1 MLQEA
6 IIIFVC
12 EHGAAKSIIA
22 AAYFN
27 KVAGEMGLAL
37 RATARGTF
45 PDPEL
50 SVKTLTGLAKDGLAP
65 TEPAPQKLSHQEMET
80 AQQVIAFCE
89 LSNEFQ
95 LKNNIERWEDVPPVS
110 ENYERARDVIVA
122 HIRRLVNS
130 L

>member
-1 MLQEA
+1 MPRES

-37 RATARGTF
+37 RAAARGTF

-50 SVKTLTGLAKDGLAP
+50 SVKTLACLAKDGLAP
-65 TEPAPQKLSHQEMET
+65 TEPAPQKLSHQEIET
-80 AQQVIAFCE
+80 AQQVITFCE
-89 LSNEFQ
+89 LPEEYQ
-95 LKNNIERWEDVPPVS
+95 QKNNIERWEDVPPVS
-110 ENYERARDVIVA
+110 ENYEQARDVIVA
-122 HIRRLVNS
+122 HIGQLVND